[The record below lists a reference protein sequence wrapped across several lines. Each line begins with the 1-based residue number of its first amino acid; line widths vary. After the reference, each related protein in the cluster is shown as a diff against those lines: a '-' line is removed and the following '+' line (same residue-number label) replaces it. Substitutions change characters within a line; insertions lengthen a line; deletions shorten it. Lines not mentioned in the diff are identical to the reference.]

1 MKVKIINKSNN
12 PIPKYETSLSAGMD
26 LRAYLEGPITLHPG
40 ERKLIKTGLYIELPE
55 GCEAQVRPRSG
66 LAFKNGITVLN
77 SPGTID
83 ADYRG
88 DLGVILINHSNK
100 NFIVKSGD
108 RIAQLVISKFE
119 RVEWESTEK
128 INSTMRGSSGFG
140 STGSNWYLHGMR
152 FLYLIILVSLIGCG
166 TTKKRV
172 AINNSVFKNNLSV
185 KKSVFTPFVFDKI
198 LISSKVN
205 FQYNRQFLTFD
216 LTSRIDSGS
225 KILFSGNLFLPIF
238 KILIDNDRAYG
249 YDRITKS
256 FFESSVDEINK
267 KYKIVLG
274 LNELQNILIGNPIF
288 PFEDIN
294 KSNKKIVNDGL
305 LINYKYKNLQ
315 CKFLFDDK
323 LIKLKNQSIIHYESG
338 TSIQLFYSGS
348 LNENLKHI
356 PSLVSIKINYENDII
371 NLNIINRSTVLER
384 DFPFSYK
391 VPRGFKKINLWK

>member
-1 MKVKIINKSNN
+1 M
-12 PIPKYETSLSAGMD
+12 
-26 LRAYLEGPITLHPG
+26 
-40 ERKLIKTGLYIELPE
+40 
-55 GCEAQVRPRSG
+55 
-66 LAFKNGITVLN
+66 
-77 SPGTID
+77 
-83 ADYRG
+83 
-88 DLGVILINHSNK
+88 
-100 NFIVKSGD
+100 
-108 RIAQLVISKFE
+108 
-119 RVEWESTEK
+119 
-128 INSTMRGSSGFG
+128 
-140 STGSNWYLHGMR
+140 
-152 FLYLIILVSLIGCG
+152 VSLIGCG

-225 KILFSGNLFLPIF
+225 KILLSGNLFLPIF

-391 VPRGFKKINLWK
+391 VPRGFKKINL